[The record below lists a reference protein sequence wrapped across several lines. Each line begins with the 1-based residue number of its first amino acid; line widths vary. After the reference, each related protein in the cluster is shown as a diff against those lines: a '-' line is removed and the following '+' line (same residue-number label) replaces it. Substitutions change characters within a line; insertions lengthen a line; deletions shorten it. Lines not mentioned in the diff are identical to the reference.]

1 MTSVFER
8 GLPANADAERYVLG
22 SILLND
28 DRYSDVFSILA
39 AEDFSLEKHRRIFS
53 RIKDLYDRGEN
64 IDRVT
69 VADELNRHGQLDS
82 VDGLSYLISL
92 DDGLPEIANLD
103 SYVRIVKEK
112 SLLRRTIFG
121 RQKIIDQCLLASEP
135 STEILEA
142 GATLLD
148 RLQTAGETKN
158 RQWFTP
164 GEVLLERVDAVLFPG
179 QSNAVGLQTPWPR
192 LTEMT
197 SGWNP
202 GELVIAAGRPGMGKS
217 VIGLQQAHKTASQGV
232 GVAYVS
238 LEMSKESL
246 VRRLIAGISRIDSH
260 RARFGFLSSEERRRM
275 LETAADLD
283 SLPLY
288 IDDSRA
294 HTPTALSA
302 ALRKLKSRAPLG
314 LVVIDHLQLMKV
326 TGRAE
331 SRHHELSEICHGL
344 KRLALQMQCA
354 VMVLSQLNRSC
365 ELENRSPVLSDLKE
379 SGSIEEDADVV
390 LFVHRPEMYRRD
402 DPSLR
407 GQAQFIVA
415 KQRTGPT
422 GRLAMTF
429 LHGFQVFEQATADAE
444 DPL

>member
-1 MTSVFER
+1 VTSVLER
-8 GLPANADAERYVLG
+8 GLPANADAERFVLG

-28 DRYSDVFSILA
+28 DRYLDASSVLEP
-39 AEDFSLEKHRRIFS
+39 EDFALEKHRRIFS

-69 VADELNRHGQLDS
+69 VAEELSRQGQLES

-112 SLLRRTIFG
+112 SLLRQTIFG
-121 RQKIIDQCLLASEP
+121 CQKIIDQCLLASEP
-135 STEILEA
+135 SKEILEA

-164 GEVLLERVDAVLFPG
+164 GDVLLERVDAVLFPG
-179 QSNAVGLQTPWPR
+179 PGNAVGLRTPWPR

-197 SGWNP
+197 SGWRP
-202 GELVIAAGRPGMGKS
+202 GDLVIVAGRPSMGKS
-217 VIGLQQAHKTASQGV
+217 VVGLQQAYTSAMRGV
-232 GVAYVS
+232 GVAYFS

-246 VRRLIAGISRIDSH
+246 VQRLVAGVSRVDSH
-260 RARFGFLSSEERRRM
+260 RARSGFLTADERRRM
-275 LETAADLD
+275 LEAAAEID
-283 SLPLY
+283 SIPLF

-294 HTPTALSA
+294 YTPVAMSTD
-302 ALRKLKSRAPLG
+302 LRKLRAKLPLG
-314 LVVIDHLQLMKV
+314 LIIIDHLQLMKV
-326 TGRAE
+326 SGRAE

-344 KRLALQMQCA
+344 KRFAGQMQCA
-354 VMVLSQLNRSC
+354 VILLSQLNRAC
-365 ELENRSPVLSDLKE
+365 EQERRLPVLSDLKE

-390 LFVHRPEMYRRD
+390 MFVHRPEMYRRD
-402 DPSLR
+402 DASLR
-407 GQAQFIVA
+407 GKAEFIVA

-422 GRLAMTF
+422 GKLAMAF
-429 LHGFQVFEQATADAE
+429 LHEFQIFEQAAAVEET
-444 DPL
+444 P